1 MHYHNYNIM
10 KHLIL
15 IKPLLLVFA
24 VALLSSSCGD
34 KDNAPVRR
42 NMFNWAGDE
51 QAVTY
56 AAYALEDDTGGSI
69 YPNEYFELETQTYYL
84 KLIIPQ
90 RYLDNEFHNWIE
102 TRTFTVR
109 FKSKIP
115 GQFNFD
121 MTQASLEPN
130 PQVRGGKFKI
140 LSKSNDRYELDMS
153 INIRHNTD
161 SEGPRIEVLKVYYN
175 GPMIYDQSLSEWVD
189 PSEPINRGK

>member
-1 MHYHNYNIM
+1 M
-10 KHLIL
+10 KRFIFTR
-15 IKPLLLVFA
+15 PLLLAIF
-24 VALLSSSCGD
+24 VALFASSCGD
-34 KDNAPVRR
+34 KDDAPTRR
-42 NMFNWAGDE
+42 NTFNWTGDE
-51 QAVTY
+51 QTVTY
-56 AAYALEDDTGGSI
+56 AAFAREDGTGGSA

-90 RYLDNEFHNWIE
+90 RYLDNEWHNWIG
-102 TRTFTVR
+102 TRSFTVR

-130 PQVRGGKFKI
+130 PQVRGGRFKI
-140 LSKSNDRYELDMS
+140 LSKSNDMYELDMT
-153 INIRHNTD
+153 INIRHVTD

-189 PSEPINRGK
+189 PSEPI